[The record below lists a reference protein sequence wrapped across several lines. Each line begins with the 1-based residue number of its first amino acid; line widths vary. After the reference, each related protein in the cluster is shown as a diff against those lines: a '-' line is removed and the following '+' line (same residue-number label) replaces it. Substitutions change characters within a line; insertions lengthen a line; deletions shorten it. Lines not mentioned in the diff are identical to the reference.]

1 MDVKGQETVC
11 TVPISL
17 IDDFAEHPFQVR
29 DDEDMERLIQSID
42 NNGVL
47 NPVILRKNGERYEL
61 IAGHRRKHA
70 CLRLGISSIPAI
82 VRELS
87 RDEAVVEMVDSN
99 LQREHIL
106 PSEKAYAYKMKMDAM
121 KRKAGRPKENST
133 PMVSNLRTDEIIG
146 EESGESREQ
155 VRRYIRLT
163 ELIPELLTMVDE
175 EKIAFRPAVELSY
188 LTRDEQTDL
197 LETIESEDCTPS
209 LAQAIRMKN
218 LSKVG
223 KLDMDTIFAI
233 MTEQKPNQKEKIKIP
248 IPALGD
254 YDMDELETRVLQRY
268 IVDLSQNGN
277 TRTGKG
283 LAPNSVNAVVLVLH
297 ASLTMAY
304 ALGLTKAVHVDKIK
318 RPTVREKPVESFT
331 TEEQK
336 LIEQAVLSDRRPKMF
351 GVVLCAYI
359 RGCELASFWL
369 LNGATSTSRK
379 RSFM

>member
-1 MDVKGQETVC
+1 MDVKSQETVC

-29 DDEDMERLIQSID
+29 DDEDMERLVQSID

-70 CLRLGISSIPAI
+70 CLRLGISGIPAI

-106 PSEKAYAYKMKMDAM
+106 PSEKAFAYKMKMDAM
-121 KRKAGRPKENST
+121 KRQGE
-133 PMVSNLRTDEIIG
+133 RTDLTSVPMAQKSKTTRELIA
-146 EESGESREQ
+146 EESGESADQ

-188 LTRDEQTDL
+188 LTEDEQRDL

-248 IPALGD
+248 MERLEQFFPRGMPQKQIEDTIVKALTLYQKHLKKKREDKGD
-254 YDMDELETRVLQRY
+254 R
-268 IVDLSQNGN
+268 
-277 TRTGKG
+277 
-283 LAPNSVNAVVLVLH
+283 
-297 ASLTMAY
+297 
-304 ALGLTKAVHVDKIK
+304 
-318 RPTVREKPVESFT
+318 
-331 TEEQK
+331 
-336 LIEQAVLSDRRPKMF
+336 
-351 GVVLCAYI
+351 
-359 RGCELASFWL
+359 
-369 LNGATSTSRK
+369 
-379 RSFM
+379 

>member
-29 DDEDMERLIQSID
+29 YDEDMERLVQSID

-70 CLRLGISSIPAI
+70 CLRLGISGIPAI

-106 PSEKAYAYKMKMDAM
+106 PSEKAFAYKMKMDAM
-121 KRKAGRPKENST
+121 KRQGE
-133 PMVSNLRTDEIIG
+133 RTDLTSVPLAQKSKTTRELIA
-146 EESGESREQ
+146 EESGESADQ

-163 ELIPELLTMVDE
+163 ELIPELLAMVDE

-188 LTRDEQTDL
+188 LAHDEQTDL

-218 LSKVG
+218 LSKDG
-223 KLDMDTIFAI
+223 KLDMDTIFSI

-248 IPALGD
+248 MERLEQFFPRGMPQKQIEDTIVKALTLYQKHLKKKREDKGD
-254 YDMDELETRVLQRY
+254 R
-268 IVDLSQNGN
+268 
-277 TRTGKG
+277 
-283 LAPNSVNAVVLVLH
+283 
-297 ASLTMAY
+297 
-304 ALGLTKAVHVDKIK
+304 
-318 RPTVREKPVESFT
+318 
-331 TEEQK
+331 
-336 LIEQAVLSDRRPKMF
+336 
-351 GVVLCAYI
+351 
-359 RGCELASFWL
+359 
-369 LNGATSTSRK
+369 
-379 RSFM
+379 

>member
-29 DDEDMERLIQSID
+29 DDEDMERLVQSID

-70 CLRLGISSIPAI
+70 CLRLGISGIPAI

-87 RDEAVVEMVDSN
+87 REEAVVEMVDSN

-106 PSEKAYAYKMKMDAM
+106 PSEKAFAYKMKMDAM
-121 KRKAGRPKENST
+121 KRQGQRT
-133 PMVSNLRTDEIIG
+133 DLTFCPMVTKLNSAEEIA
-146 EESGESREQ
+146 EQ
-155 VRRYIRLT
+155 ASDSERQVFRYIRLT

-188 LTRDEQTDL
+188 LTHDEQTDL

-248 IPALGD
+248 MERLEQFFPRGVPPKQIEDTIVKALTLYQKHLKKKREDKGD
-254 YDMDELETRVLQRY
+254 R
-268 IVDLSQNGN
+268 
-277 TRTGKG
+277 
-283 LAPNSVNAVVLVLH
+283 
-297 ASLTMAY
+297 
-304 ALGLTKAVHVDKIK
+304 
-318 RPTVREKPVESFT
+318 
-331 TEEQK
+331 
-336 LIEQAVLSDRRPKMF
+336 
-351 GVVLCAYI
+351 
-359 RGCELASFWL
+359 
-369 LNGATSTSRK
+369 
-379 RSFM
+379 

>member
-1 MDVKGQETVC
+1 MDVNSQEKVC

-17 IDDFAEHPFQVR
+17 IDDFADHPFQVR

-70 CLRLGISSIPAI
+70 CLRLGISGIPAI

-248 IPALGD
+248 MERLEQFFPRGMPPKQIEDTIVKALTLYQKHLKKKREDKGD
-254 YDMDELETRVLQRY
+254 R
-268 IVDLSQNGN
+268 
-277 TRTGKG
+277 
-283 LAPNSVNAVVLVLH
+283 
-297 ASLTMAY
+297 
-304 ALGLTKAVHVDKIK
+304 
-318 RPTVREKPVESFT
+318 
-331 TEEQK
+331 
-336 LIEQAVLSDRRPKMF
+336 
-351 GVVLCAYI
+351 
-359 RGCELASFWL
+359 
-369 LNGATSTSRK
+369 
-379 RSFM
+379 

>member
-1 MDVKGQETVC
+1 MIKLDVKSQETVC

-29 DDEDMERLIQSID
+29 DDEDMERLVQSID

-70 CLRLGISSIPAI
+70 CLRLGISGIPAI

-106 PSEKAYAYKMKMDAM
+106 PSEKAFAYKMKMDAM
-121 KRKAGRPKENST
+121 KRQGQRTDLTSC
-133 PMVSNLRTDEIIG
+133 PMVTKLNSAGEIA
-146 EESGESREQ
+146 EQENESERQ
-155 VRRYIRLT
+155 VFRYIRLT

-188 LTRDEQTDL
+188 LTRDEQRDL

-248 IPALGD
+248 MERLEQFFPRGVPPKQIEDTIVKALTLYQKHLKKKREDKGD
-254 YDMDELETRVLQRY
+254 R
-268 IVDLSQNGN
+268 
-277 TRTGKG
+277 
-283 LAPNSVNAVVLVLH
+283 
-297 ASLTMAY
+297 
-304 ALGLTKAVHVDKIK
+304 
-318 RPTVREKPVESFT
+318 
-331 TEEQK
+331 
-336 LIEQAVLSDRRPKMF
+336 
-351 GVVLCAYI
+351 
-359 RGCELASFWL
+359 
-369 LNGATSTSRK
+369 
-379 RSFM
+379 

>member
-1 MDVKGQETVC
+1 MDVNSQEKVC

-17 IDDFAEHPFQVR
+17 IDDFADHPFQVR

-70 CLRLGISSIPAI
+70 CLRLGISGIPAI

-106 PSEKAYAYKMKMDAM
+106 PSEKAFAYKMKMDAM
-121 KRKAGRPKENST
+121 KRQGE
-133 PMVSNLRTDEIIG
+133 RTDLTSVPMAQKSKTTRELIA
-146 EESGESREQ
+146 EESGESADQ

-188 LTRDEQTDL
+188 LTHDEQTDL
-197 LETIESEDCTPS
+197 LETIESEEATPS

-248 IPALGD
+248 MERLEQFFPRGMPQKQIEDTIVKALTLYQKHLKKKREDKGD
-254 YDMDELETRVLQRY
+254 R
-268 IVDLSQNGN
+268 
-277 TRTGKG
+277 
-283 LAPNSVNAVVLVLH
+283 
-297 ASLTMAY
+297 
-304 ALGLTKAVHVDKIK
+304 
-318 RPTVREKPVESFT
+318 
-331 TEEQK
+331 
-336 LIEQAVLSDRRPKMF
+336 
-351 GVVLCAYI
+351 
-359 RGCELASFWL
+359 
-369 LNGATSTSRK
+369 
-379 RSFM
+379 

>member
-1 MDVKGQETVC
+1 MDVKSQETVC

-29 DDEDMERLIQSID
+29 DDEDMERLVQSID

-47 NPVILRKNGERYEL
+47 NPVILRKNGDRYEL

-70 CLRLGISSIPAI
+70 CLRLGISGIPAI

-248 IPALGD
+248 MERLEQFFPRGMPQKQIEDTIVKALTLYQKHLKKKREDKGD
-254 YDMDELETRVLQRY
+254 R
-268 IVDLSQNGN
+268 
-277 TRTGKG
+277 
-283 LAPNSVNAVVLVLH
+283 
-297 ASLTMAY
+297 
-304 ALGLTKAVHVDKIK
+304 
-318 RPTVREKPVESFT
+318 
-331 TEEQK
+331 
-336 LIEQAVLSDRRPKMF
+336 
-351 GVVLCAYI
+351 
-359 RGCELASFWL
+359 
-369 LNGATSTSRK
+369 
-379 RSFM
+379 

>member
-1 MDVKGQETVC
+1 MDVNSQEKVC

-17 IDDFAEHPFQVR
+17 IDDFADHPFQVR

-70 CLRLGISSIPAI
+70 CLRLGISGIPAI

-106 PSEKAYAYKMKMDAM
+106 PSEKAFAYKMKMDAM
-121 KRKAGRPKENST
+121 KRQGE
-133 PMVSNLRTDEIIG
+133 RTDLTSRPMGEKLLSVEAVAESA
-146 EESGESREQ
+146 EESARQ
-155 VRRYIRLT
+155 IHRYIRLT

-188 LTRDEQTDL
+188 LTEDEQRDL
-197 LETIESEDCTPS
+197 LETIESEEATPS

-248 IPALGD
+248 MERLEQFFPRGMPQKQIEDTIVKALTLYQKHLKKKREDKGD
-254 YDMDELETRVLQRY
+254 R
-268 IVDLSQNGN
+268 
-277 TRTGKG
+277 
-283 LAPNSVNAVVLVLH
+283 
-297 ASLTMAY
+297 
-304 ALGLTKAVHVDKIK
+304 
-318 RPTVREKPVESFT
+318 
-331 TEEQK
+331 
-336 LIEQAVLSDRRPKMF
+336 
-351 GVVLCAYI
+351 
-359 RGCELASFWL
+359 
-369 LNGATSTSRK
+369 
-379 RSFM
+379 

>member
-1 MDVKGQETVC
+1 MDVNSQEKVC

-17 IDDFAEHPFQVR
+17 IDDFADHPFQVR

-188 LTRDEQTDL
+188 LTENEQRDL

-248 IPALGD
+248 MERLEQFFPRGMPQKQIEDTIVKALTLYQKHLKKKREDKGD
-254 YDMDELETRVLQRY
+254 R
-268 IVDLSQNGN
+268 
-277 TRTGKG
+277 
-283 LAPNSVNAVVLVLH
+283 
-297 ASLTMAY
+297 
-304 ALGLTKAVHVDKIK
+304 
-318 RPTVREKPVESFT
+318 
-331 TEEQK
+331 
-336 LIEQAVLSDRRPKMF
+336 
-351 GVVLCAYI
+351 
-359 RGCELASFWL
+359 
-369 LNGATSTSRK
+369 
-379 RSFM
+379 

>member
-29 DDEDMERLIQSID
+29 DDEDMERLVQSID

-47 NPVILRKNGERYEL
+47 NPVILRRNGERYEL

-70 CLRLGISSIPAI
+70 CLRLGISGIPAI

-121 KRKAGRPKENST
+121 KRKAGRPKENSRPLVEDFST
-133 PMVSNLRTDEIIG
+133 ADIIG
-146 EESGESREQ
+146 QDTGESGRQ
-155 VRRYIRLT
+155 IQRYIRLT

-188 LTRDEQTDL
+188 LTHDEQTDL

-248 IPALGD
+248 MERLEQFFPRGMPQKQIEDTIVKALTLYQKHLKKKREDKGD
-254 YDMDELETRVLQRY
+254 R
-268 IVDLSQNGN
+268 
-277 TRTGKG
+277 
-283 LAPNSVNAVVLVLH
+283 
-297 ASLTMAY
+297 
-304 ALGLTKAVHVDKIK
+304 
-318 RPTVREKPVESFT
+318 
-331 TEEQK
+331 
-336 LIEQAVLSDRRPKMF
+336 
-351 GVVLCAYI
+351 
-359 RGCELASFWL
+359 
-369 LNGATSTSRK
+369 
-379 RSFM
+379 

>member
-188 LTRDEQTDL
+188 LTEDEQRDL

-248 IPALGD
+248 MERLEQFFPRGMPPKQIEDTIVKALTLYQKHLKKKREDKGD
-254 YDMDELETRVLQRY
+254 R
-268 IVDLSQNGN
+268 
-277 TRTGKG
+277 
-283 LAPNSVNAVVLVLH
+283 
-297 ASLTMAY
+297 
-304 ALGLTKAVHVDKIK
+304 
-318 RPTVREKPVESFT
+318 
-331 TEEQK
+331 
-336 LIEQAVLSDRRPKMF
+336 
-351 GVVLCAYI
+351 
-359 RGCELASFWL
+359 
-369 LNGATSTSRK
+369 
-379 RSFM
+379 

>member
-1 MDVKGQETVC
+1 MDVKSQETVC

-29 DDEDMERLIQSID
+29 DDEDMERLVQSID

-47 NPVILRKNGERYEL
+47 NPVILRKNGDRYEL

-70 CLRLGISSIPAI
+70 CLRLGISGIPAI

-188 LTRDEQTDL
+188 LTHDEQTDL

-223 KLDMDTIFAI
+223 KLDMDTIFTI

-248 IPALGD
+248 MERLEQFFPRGMPPKQIEDTIVKALTLYQKHLKKKREDKGD
-254 YDMDELETRVLQRY
+254 R
-268 IVDLSQNGN
+268 
-277 TRTGKG
+277 
-283 LAPNSVNAVVLVLH
+283 
-297 ASLTMAY
+297 
-304 ALGLTKAVHVDKIK
+304 
-318 RPTVREKPVESFT
+318 
-331 TEEQK
+331 
-336 LIEQAVLSDRRPKMF
+336 
-351 GVVLCAYI
+351 
-359 RGCELASFWL
+359 
-369 LNGATSTSRK
+369 
-379 RSFM
+379 

>member
-1 MDVKGQETVC
+1 MDVNSQEKVC

-188 LTRDEQTDL
+188 LTEDEQRDL
-197 LETIESEDCTPS
+197 LETIESEEATPS

-248 IPALGD
+248 MERLEQFFPRGMPQKQIEDTIVKALTLYQKHLKKKREDKGD
-254 YDMDELETRVLQRY
+254 R
-268 IVDLSQNGN
+268 
-277 TRTGKG
+277 
-283 LAPNSVNAVVLVLH
+283 
-297 ASLTMAY
+297 
-304 ALGLTKAVHVDKIK
+304 
-318 RPTVREKPVESFT
+318 
-331 TEEQK
+331 
-336 LIEQAVLSDRRPKMF
+336 
-351 GVVLCAYI
+351 
-359 RGCELASFWL
+359 
-369 LNGATSTSRK
+369 
-379 RSFM
+379 

>member
-1 MDVKGQETVC
+1 MDVNSQEKVC

-17 IDDFAEHPFQVR
+17 IDDFADHPFQVR

-70 CLRLGISSIPAI
+70 CLRLGISGIPAI

-121 KRKAGRPKENST
+121 KRQGQRTDLTSC
-133 PMVSNLRTDEIIG
+133 PMVTKLNSAGEIAEQG
-146 EESGESREQ
+146 NESERQ
-155 VRRYIRLT
+155 VFRYIRLT
-163 ELIPELLTMVDE
+163 ELIPELLSMVDE

-188 LTRDEQTDL
+188 LTEDEQRDL
-197 LETIESEDCTPS
+197 LETIESEEATPS

-248 IPALGD
+248 MERLEQFFPRGMPQKQIEDTIVKALTLYQKHLKKKREDKGD
-254 YDMDELETRVLQRY
+254 R
-268 IVDLSQNGN
+268 
-277 TRTGKG
+277 
-283 LAPNSVNAVVLVLH
+283 
-297 ASLTMAY
+297 
-304 ALGLTKAVHVDKIK
+304 
-318 RPTVREKPVESFT
+318 
-331 TEEQK
+331 
-336 LIEQAVLSDRRPKMF
+336 
-351 GVVLCAYI
+351 
-359 RGCELASFWL
+359 
-369 LNGATSTSRK
+369 
-379 RSFM
+379 

>member
-29 DDEDMERLIQSID
+29 DDEDMERLVQSID

-70 CLRLGISSIPAI
+70 CLRLGISGIPAI

-188 LTRDEQTDL
+188 LTENEQRDL

-248 IPALGD
+248 MERLEQFFPRGMPQKQIEDTIVKALTLYQKHLKKKREDKGD
-254 YDMDELETRVLQRY
+254 R
-268 IVDLSQNGN
+268 
-277 TRTGKG
+277 
-283 LAPNSVNAVVLVLH
+283 
-297 ASLTMAY
+297 
-304 ALGLTKAVHVDKIK
+304 
-318 RPTVREKPVESFT
+318 
-331 TEEQK
+331 
-336 LIEQAVLSDRRPKMF
+336 
-351 GVVLCAYI
+351 
-359 RGCELASFWL
+359 
-369 LNGATSTSRK
+369 
-379 RSFM
+379 

>member
-11 TVPISL
+11 TVPIRL

-70 CLRLGISSIPAI
+70 CLRLGISGIPAI

-121 KRKAGRPKENST
+121 KRKAGRPKENSRPLVEDFST
-133 PMVSNLRTDEIIG
+133 ADIIG
-146 EESGESREQ
+146 QDTGESGRQ
-155 VRRYIRLT
+155 IQRYIRLT

-188 LTRDEQTDL
+188 LTEDEQRDL
-197 LETIESEDCTPS
+197 LETIESEEATPS

-248 IPALGD
+248 MERLEQFFPRGMPQKQIEDTIVKALTLYQKHLKKKREDKGD
-254 YDMDELETRVLQRY
+254 R
-268 IVDLSQNGN
+268 
-277 TRTGKG
+277 
-283 LAPNSVNAVVLVLH
+283 
-297 ASLTMAY
+297 
-304 ALGLTKAVHVDKIK
+304 
-318 RPTVREKPVESFT
+318 
-331 TEEQK
+331 
-336 LIEQAVLSDRRPKMF
+336 
-351 GVVLCAYI
+351 
-359 RGCELASFWL
+359 
-369 LNGATSTSRK
+369 
-379 RSFM
+379 

>member
-1 MDVKGQETVC
+1 MDVNSQEKVC

-17 IDDFAEHPFQVR
+17 IDDFADHPFQVR

-70 CLRLGISSIPAI
+70 CLRLGISGIPAI

-188 LTRDEQTDL
+188 LTDDEQTDL

-248 IPALGD
+248 MERLEQFFPRGMPQKQIEDTIVKALTLYQKHLKKKREDKGD
-254 YDMDELETRVLQRY
+254 R
-268 IVDLSQNGN
+268 
-277 TRTGKG
+277 
-283 LAPNSVNAVVLVLH
+283 
-297 ASLTMAY
+297 
-304 ALGLTKAVHVDKIK
+304 
-318 RPTVREKPVESFT
+318 
-331 TEEQK
+331 
-336 LIEQAVLSDRRPKMF
+336 
-351 GVVLCAYI
+351 
-359 RGCELASFWL
+359 
-369 LNGATSTSRK
+369 
-379 RSFM
+379 

>member
-1 MDVKGQETVC
+1 MDVNSQEKVC

-17 IDDFAEHPFQVR
+17 IDDFADHPFQVR

-70 CLRLGISSIPAI
+70 CLRLGISGIPAI

-188 LTRDEQTDL
+188 LTHDEQTDL

-248 IPALGD
+248 MERLEQFFPRGMPPKQIEDTIVKALTLYQKHLKKKREDKGD
-254 YDMDELETRVLQRY
+254 R
-268 IVDLSQNGN
+268 
-277 TRTGKG
+277 
-283 LAPNSVNAVVLVLH
+283 
-297 ASLTMAY
+297 
-304 ALGLTKAVHVDKIK
+304 
-318 RPTVREKPVESFT
+318 
-331 TEEQK
+331 
-336 LIEQAVLSDRRPKMF
+336 
-351 GVVLCAYI
+351 
-359 RGCELASFWL
+359 
-369 LNGATSTSRK
+369 
-379 RSFM
+379 

>member
-1 MDVKGQETVC
+1 MDVNSQEKVC

-17 IDDFAEHPFQVR
+17 IDDFADHPFQVR

-70 CLRLGISSIPAI
+70 CLRLGISGIPAI

-121 KRKAGRPKENST
+121 KRQGQRTDLTSC
-133 PMVSNLRTDEIIG
+133 PMVTKLNSAGEIAEQG
-146 EESGESREQ
+146 NESERQ
-155 VRRYIRLT
+155 VFRYIRLT

-188 LTRDEQTDL
+188 LTEDEQRDL
-197 LETIESEDCTPS
+197 LETIESEEATPS

-248 IPALGD
+248 MERLEQFFPRGMPQKQIEDTIVKALTLYQKHLKKKREDKGD
-254 YDMDELETRVLQRY
+254 R
-268 IVDLSQNGN
+268 
-277 TRTGKG
+277 
-283 LAPNSVNAVVLVLH
+283 
-297 ASLTMAY
+297 
-304 ALGLTKAVHVDKIK
+304 
-318 RPTVREKPVESFT
+318 
-331 TEEQK
+331 
-336 LIEQAVLSDRRPKMF
+336 
-351 GVVLCAYI
+351 
-359 RGCELASFWL
+359 
-369 LNGATSTSRK
+369 
-379 RSFM
+379 

>member
-1 MDVKGQETVC
+1 MDVNSQEKVC

-17 IDDFAEHPFQVR
+17 IDDFADHPFQVR

-70 CLRLGISSIPAI
+70 CLRLGISGIPAI

-106 PSEKAYAYKMKMDAM
+106 PSEKAFAYKMKMDAM
-121 KRKAGRPKENST
+121 KRQGE
-133 PMVSNLRTDEIIG
+133 RTDLTSVPLAQKSKTTRELIA
-146 EESGESREQ
+146 EESGESADQ

-188 LTRDEQTDL
+188 LTEDEQRDL
-197 LETIESEDCTPS
+197 LETIESEEATPS

-248 IPALGD
+248 MERLEQFFPRGMPQKQIEDTIVKALTLYQKHLKKKREDKGD
-254 YDMDELETRVLQRY
+254 R
-268 IVDLSQNGN
+268 
-277 TRTGKG
+277 
-283 LAPNSVNAVVLVLH
+283 
-297 ASLTMAY
+297 
-304 ALGLTKAVHVDKIK
+304 
-318 RPTVREKPVESFT
+318 
-331 TEEQK
+331 
-336 LIEQAVLSDRRPKMF
+336 
-351 GVVLCAYI
+351 
-359 RGCELASFWL
+359 
-369 LNGATSTSRK
+369 
-379 RSFM
+379 

>member
-1 MDVKGQETVC
+1 MDVNSQEKVC

-17 IDDFAEHPFQVR
+17 IDDFADHPFQVR

-70 CLRLGISSIPAI
+70 CLRLGISGIPAI

-106 PSEKAYAYKMKMDAM
+106 PSEKAFAYKMKMDAM

-197 LETIESEDCTPS
+197 LETIESEEATPS

-248 IPALGD
+248 MERLEQFFPRGMPQKQIEDTIVKALTLYQKHLKKKREDKGD
-254 YDMDELETRVLQRY
+254 R
-268 IVDLSQNGN
+268 
-277 TRTGKG
+277 
-283 LAPNSVNAVVLVLH
+283 
-297 ASLTMAY
+297 
-304 ALGLTKAVHVDKIK
+304 
-318 RPTVREKPVESFT
+318 
-331 TEEQK
+331 
-336 LIEQAVLSDRRPKMF
+336 
-351 GVVLCAYI
+351 
-359 RGCELASFWL
+359 
-369 LNGATSTSRK
+369 
-379 RSFM
+379 

>member
-17 IDDFAEHPFQVR
+17 IDDFADHPFQVR
-29 DDEDMERLIQSID
+29 DDEDMELLIQSID

-70 CLRLGISSIPAI
+70 CLRLGISGIPAI

-188 LTRDEQTDL
+188 LTEDEQRDL
-197 LETIESEDCTPS
+197 LETIESEEATPS

-248 IPALGD
+248 MERLEQFFPRGMPPKQIEDTIVKALTLYQKHLKKKREDKGD
-254 YDMDELETRVLQRY
+254 R
-268 IVDLSQNGN
+268 
-277 TRTGKG
+277 
-283 LAPNSVNAVVLVLH
+283 
-297 ASLTMAY
+297 
-304 ALGLTKAVHVDKIK
+304 
-318 RPTVREKPVESFT
+318 
-331 TEEQK
+331 
-336 LIEQAVLSDRRPKMF
+336 
-351 GVVLCAYI
+351 
-359 RGCELASFWL
+359 
-369 LNGATSTSRK
+369 
-379 RSFM
+379 

>member
-1 MDVKGQETVC
+1 MDVKDQEKVC

-17 IDDFAEHPFQVR
+17 IDDFADHPFQVR
-29 DDEDMERLIQSID
+29 DDEDMERLVQSID

-70 CLRLGISSIPAI
+70 CLRLGISGIPAI

-121 KRKAGRPKENST
+121 KRKAGRPKENSRPLVEDFST
-133 PMVSNLRTDEIIG
+133 ADIIG
-146 EESGESREQ
+146 QDTGESGRQ
-155 VRRYIRLT
+155 IQRYIRLT

-188 LTRDEQTDL
+188 LTHDEQTDL

-248 IPALGD
+248 MERLEQFFPRGMPPKQIEDTIVKALTLYQKHLKKKREDKGD
-254 YDMDELETRVLQRY
+254 R
-268 IVDLSQNGN
+268 
-277 TRTGKG
+277 
-283 LAPNSVNAVVLVLH
+283 
-297 ASLTMAY
+297 
-304 ALGLTKAVHVDKIK
+304 
-318 RPTVREKPVESFT
+318 
-331 TEEQK
+331 
-336 LIEQAVLSDRRPKMF
+336 
-351 GVVLCAYI
+351 
-359 RGCELASFWL
+359 
-369 LNGATSTSRK
+369 
-379 RSFM
+379 

>member
-1 MDVKGQETVC
+1 MDVNSQEKVC

-17 IDDFAEHPFQVR
+17 IDDFADHPFQVR
-29 DDEDMERLIQSID
+29 DDEDMELLIQSID

-70 CLRLGISSIPAI
+70 CLRLGISGIPAI

-87 RDEAVVEMVDSN
+87 REEAVVEMVDSN

-106 PSEKAYAYKMKMDAM
+106 PSEKAFAYKMKMDAM
-121 KRKAGRPKENST
+121 KRQGE
-133 PMVSNLRTDEIIG
+133 RTDLTSVPMAQKSKTTRELIA
-146 EESGESREQ
+146 EESGESADQ

-188 LTRDEQTDL
+188 LTEDEQRDL
-197 LETIESEDCTPS
+197 LETIESEEATPS

-248 IPALGD
+248 MERLEQFFPRGMPQKQIEDTIVKALTLYQKHLKKKREDKGD
-254 YDMDELETRVLQRY
+254 R
-268 IVDLSQNGN
+268 
-277 TRTGKG
+277 
-283 LAPNSVNAVVLVLH
+283 
-297 ASLTMAY
+297 
-304 ALGLTKAVHVDKIK
+304 
-318 RPTVREKPVESFT
+318 
-331 TEEQK
+331 
-336 LIEQAVLSDRRPKMF
+336 
-351 GVVLCAYI
+351 
-359 RGCELASFWL
+359 
-369 LNGATSTSRK
+369 
-379 RSFM
+379 

>member
-1 MDVKGQETVC
+1 MDVKSQETVC

-29 DDEDMERLIQSID
+29 DDEDMERLVQSID

-70 CLRLGISSIPAI
+70 CLRLGISGIPAI

-121 KRKAGRPKENST
+121 KRQGQRTDLTSC
-133 PMVSNLRTDEIIG
+133 PMVTKLNSAGEIAEQG
-146 EESGESREQ
+146 NESERQ
-155 VRRYIRLT
+155 VFRYIRLT

-188 LTRDEQTDL
+188 LTENEQRDL
-197 LETIESEDCTPS
+197 LETIESEEATPS

-248 IPALGD
+248 MERLEQFFPRGMPPKQIEDTIVKALTLYQKHLKKKREDKGD
-254 YDMDELETRVLQRY
+254 R
-268 IVDLSQNGN
+268 
-277 TRTGKG
+277 
-283 LAPNSVNAVVLVLH
+283 
-297 ASLTMAY
+297 
-304 ALGLTKAVHVDKIK
+304 
-318 RPTVREKPVESFT
+318 
-331 TEEQK
+331 
-336 LIEQAVLSDRRPKMF
+336 
-351 GVVLCAYI
+351 
-359 RGCELASFWL
+359 
-369 LNGATSTSRK
+369 
-379 RSFM
+379 

>member
-1 MDVKGQETVC
+1 MDVNSQEKVC

-17 IDDFAEHPFQVR
+17 IDDFADHPFQVR

-70 CLRLGISSIPAI
+70 CLRLGISGIPAI

-106 PSEKAYAYKMKMDAM
+106 PSEKAFAYKMKMDAM
-121 KRKAGRPKENST
+121 KRKAGRPKEN
-133 PMVSNLRTDEIIG
+133 VSPLGTNLRTDEIIA
-146 EESGESREQ
+146 EEAGESRNQ
-155 VRRYIRLT
+155 VQRYIRLT

-188 LTRDEQTDL
+188 LTEDEQRDL
-197 LETIESEDCTPS
+197 LETIESEEATPS

-248 IPALGD
+248 MERLEQFFPRGMPPKQIEDTIVKALTLYQKHLKKKREDKGD
-254 YDMDELETRVLQRY
+254 R
-268 IVDLSQNGN
+268 
-277 TRTGKG
+277 
-283 LAPNSVNAVVLVLH
+283 
-297 ASLTMAY
+297 
-304 ALGLTKAVHVDKIK
+304 
-318 RPTVREKPVESFT
+318 
-331 TEEQK
+331 
-336 LIEQAVLSDRRPKMF
+336 
-351 GVVLCAYI
+351 
-359 RGCELASFWL
+359 
-369 LNGATSTSRK
+369 
-379 RSFM
+379 